1 MDILAVLHGW
11 GDVALLALR
20 ASLGAVFLSHGMTK
34 WGTWK
39 MQSSEQMGGGML
51 NMMRFLSIVE
61 PLGGIAVI
69 LGLFTQFAA
78 MGFALV
84 MLGAIWMK
92 IRAWKMPFTTTT
104 ATGWEF
110 DLMNL
115 TASLLLVTA
124 GAGMYSLD
132 RWILGL

>member
-11 GDVALLALR
+11 SDVALLALR
-20 ASLGAVFLSHGMTK
+20 VSLGAVFLSHGMMK
-34 WGTWK
+34 WGMWK
-39 MQSSEQMGGGML
+39 MQSSEQMSGGML
-51 NMMRFLSIVE
+51 IMMRLLSIVE
-61 PLGGIAVI
+61 PLGGLAVI
-69 LGLFTQFAA
+69 AGFLTQFAA
-78 MGFALV
+78 MGFVLV

-92 IRAWKMPFTTTT
+92 MKVWRTPFTTMT

-115 TASLLLVTA
+115 AASLLLVTA

-132 RWILGL
+132 RWLFGL